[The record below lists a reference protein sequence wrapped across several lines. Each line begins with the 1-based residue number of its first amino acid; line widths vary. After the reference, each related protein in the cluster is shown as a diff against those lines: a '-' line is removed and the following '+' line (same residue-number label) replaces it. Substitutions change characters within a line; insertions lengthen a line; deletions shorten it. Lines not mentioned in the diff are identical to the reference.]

1 MKTSILRLAA
11 AALMATAG
19 LMSFGAGSA
28 EAALKVASLHPLV
41 GDLAQQIGG
50 GNVEVIHIMKPG
62 SDVHH
67 FSPSAKDIAA
77 MKGVKI
83 VFASGK
89 GMESYLGKLRDSLGG
104 GVTIVEVGRTV
115 PSLKISADQGL
126 FLCCPEHAKG
136 GIDPHWWQSADNMKR
151 AAKVVADALSTA
163 DPANQGAYSSGS
175 AAAQQRIAAVKADA
189 QRQLAAIPRGD
200 RKLVTAHAAFGYF
213 CKDYGFKTIPVLGLS
228 AEGGA
233 SVQYTAEVVKAIQ
246 DNKIR
251 AIFPETGANPKVL
264 SEIARQTGVKLGSPL
279 IGDGA
284 SSGGSTFETMTM
296 HNVRAI
302 VAALK

>member
-1 MKTSILRLAA
+1 MKTKLPRIAVLLAA
-11 AALMATAG
+11 AASLFS
-19 LMSFGAGSA
+19 LGASPA
-28 EAALKVASLHPLV
+28 RAALKVASLHPIV
-41 GDLAQQIGG
+41 GDLVKQVGG
-50 GNVEVIHIMKPG
+50 SHVEVIHVMKPG

-77 MKGVKI
+77 MKGVRI

-89 GMESYLGKLRDSLGG
+89 GLESYLGKLRDSLGG
-104 GVTIVEVGRTV
+104 GATIVEVGRTV
-115 PSLKISADQGL
+115 PSLKISADDSL

-136 GIDPHWWQSADNMKR
+136 GIDPHWWQGADNMRR
-151 AAKVVADALSTA
+151 AAKVVADALSAA
-163 DPANQGAYSSGS
+163 DPGNSGTYAANS
-175 AAAQQRIAAVKADA
+175 AAAQQRIAGVKAEA
-189 QRQLAAIPRGD
+189 QRMLAQIPRGD
-200 RKLVTAHAAFGYF
+200 RKLVTSHAAFGYF

-228 AEGGA
+228 AEGSA
-233 SVQYTAEVVKAIQ
+233 SVQYTAEVIKAIR

-251 AIFPETGANPKVL
+251 AVFPETSANPKVL
-264 SEIARQTGVKLGSPL
+264 SEIARQTGVKVGSPL

-284 SSGGSTFETMTM
+284 SSGGSTFESMTM